1 MDLSGIIK
9 ESQLE
14 KTIQIG
20 SHTGQQAFA
29 TGLYNWSTNPAEI
42 AYKASKIRSLR
53 AILTATPSLSG
64 KLRDFYN
71 LYNAAESTIETILAP
86 SNDESKES
94 KSQLVFTN
102 PNLKPLNF
110 APFLLLVLYI
120 MKTFITPAFALLMP
134 VLLIVTPFLLIKY
147 IYKMD
152 IDFTYYWSIIQNLI
166 IKQSATTME
175 KLQRVG
181 HIGWIAVGIG
191 QNMFQPVF
199 NAMHVYRLNRIYSE
213 HYDAVAKLYNV
224 WKAILAD
231 FSAVGWTFS
240 DKSYAG
246 WFETFCTDP
255 RMFLAGAME
264 PLGLHCWIREIGNLQ
279 VLYHFATNPE
289 YNTVTPLA
297 TKHALPYLQ
306 LIDAIDPQIDAAN
319 RKPISLS
326 EAKHSLL
333 TGPNRGGKSTVLRS
347 ILVNV
352 LLAQTYGICLAK
364 RMRFTPFHWIHSC
377 LRLEDIPG
385 TQSLFER
392 EVWMAARSLR
402 RLQNGPSSHK
412 GLILIDE
419 LFHSTNPSDSNRA
432 AKIYT
437 AEIWKHPQCLSI
449 ISTHDFD
456 LVRTAPSAI
465 QPLCCPATL
474 TDTNR
479 VQYTYTLSEGICEIS
494 SVDEILMEKGVC
506 QGQCAN

>member
-20 SHTGQQAFA
+20 SKAGQKSF
-29 TGLYNWSTNPAEI
+29 TSGLYNWSTNPAEI
-42 AYKASKIRSLR
+42 IYKASKINSLR
-53 AILTATPSLSG
+53 ITLKNNPSLSI
-64 KLRDFYN
+64 KLKKFYDS
-71 LYNAAESTIETILAP
+71 YIEAETTIETIIAP
-86 SNDESKES
+86 SNEESNES

-120 MKTFITPAFALLMP
+120 MKTFITPTFALLMP
-134 VLLIVTPFLLIKY
+134 FILIATPFLLIKY

-152 IDFTYYWSIIQNLI
+152 IEFSYYWSIIQNLI
-166 IKQSATTME
+166 IKPSASTMQ
-175 KLQRVG
+175 KIQ
-181 HIGWIAVGIG
+181 HIGYLGWIAVGIG
-191 QNMFQPVF
+191 QNMIQPLF
-199 NAMHVYRLNRIYSE
+199 NAMHIYRLNKIYYD
-213 HYDAVAKLYNV
+213 HYILIANLYNS
-224 WKAILAD
+224 WKHILLD
-231 FSAVGWTFS
+231 FAKVGWSFS
-240 DKSYAG
+240 DKSYAS
-246 WFETFCTDP
+246 WFKTFCTDS

-264 PLGLHCWIREIGNLQ
+264 PLGLHCWIREIGNLE
-279 VLYHFATNPE
+279 VLYHFATTSH
-289 YNTVTPLA
+289 YNIAKPLNNNNI
-297 TKHALPYLQ
+297 KPYLK
-306 LIDAIDPQIDAAN
+306 LINAIDPQIELVN
-319 RKPISLS
+319 RKPISLTNV
-326 EAKHSLL
+326 KHSLL

-352 LLAQTYGICLAK
+352 LLAQTYGVCLAQH
-364 RMRFTPFHWIHSC
+364 MQFTPFHWIHSC

-402 RLQNGPSSHK
+402 RLHNQPNHR

-437 AEIWKHPQCLSI
+437 TEIWKYPQCLSI

-456 LVRTAPSAI
+456 LVHTAPSAV

-474 TDTNR
+474 LKNNK
-479 VQYTYTLSEGICEIS
+479 VQYSYSLKEGICEIS
-494 SVDEILMEKGVC
+494 SVDEILMEKGVRKLSDH
-506 QGQCAN
+506 

>member
-20 SHTGQQAFA
+20 SNAGQKSF
-29 TGLYNWSTNPAEI
+29 TSGLYNWSTNPAEI
-42 AYKASKIRSLR
+42 AYKASKISSLR
-53 AILTATPSLSG
+53 ATLTANPSLST
-64 KLRDFYN
+64 KLKNFYN
-71 LYNAAESTIETILAP
+71 AYTIAETTIETVLAP
-86 SNDESKES
+86 SNDESNES

-110 APFLLLVLYI
+110 APFLLLILYI

-134 VLLIVTPFLLIKY
+134 VLLIITPFLLIKY
-147 IYKMD
+147 VYKMD
-152 IDFTYYWSIIQNLI
+152 MDFSYYWSIIQNLI

-175 KLQRVG
+175 KLQRLG

-191 QNMFQPVF
+191 QNMFQPIF
-199 NAMHVYRLNRIYSE
+199 NAMHIYRLNKIYYD
-213 HYDAVAKLYNV
+213 HYDTVARLYSN
-224 WKAILAD
+224 WKDILSD
-231 FSAVGWTFS
+231 FSTLGWTFS

-246 WFETFCTDP
+246 WFETFCTDS

-264 PLGLHCWIREIGNLQ
+264 PLGLHCWIREIGNLH
-279 VLYHFATNPE
+279 VLYHFATTTH
-289 YNTVTPLA
+289 YNIAKPLT
-297 TKHALPYLQ
+297 TKQAQPYLK
-306 LIDAIDPQIDAAN
+306 LIDAIDPQIEPAN
-319 RKPISLS
+319 RKPISLT

-352 LLAQTYGICLAK
+352 LLAQTYGVCLARYMK
-364 RMRFTPFHWIHSC
+364 FTPFHWMHSC

-402 RLQNGPSSHK
+402 RLCNKDHK

-437 AEIWKHPQCLSI
+437 SEIWNQPQCLSI

-456 LVRTAPSAI
+456 LVRTAPSAV
-465 QPLCCPATL
+465 QPLCCPASL
-474 TDTNR
+474 TEDNR
-479 VQYTYTLSEGICEIS
+479 VEYTYALTEGICEIS
-494 SVDEILMEKGVC
+494 SVDEILIEKGVC
-506 QGQCAN
+506 QR